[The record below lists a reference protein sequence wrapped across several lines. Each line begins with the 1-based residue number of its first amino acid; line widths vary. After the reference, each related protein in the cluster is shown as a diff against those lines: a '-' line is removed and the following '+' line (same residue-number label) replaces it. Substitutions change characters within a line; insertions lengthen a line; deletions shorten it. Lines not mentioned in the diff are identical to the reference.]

1 MTLDKFIEHQKNAIK
16 ANFKVRNVSASSSN
30 QMKKIKAQRRNSIRR
45 FILQLRLSTNPSTSS
60 IVSDKVSF
68 AIG

>member
-1 MTLDKFIEHQKNAIK
+1 MTIDKFIEHQKNAIT